1 MLLGTYSMKSR
12 FTISTCFLLIV
23 TILLFASLSC
33 GRTSWDSGSRSQ
45 DTLRLS
51 QNTHTNFTD
60 IIETDPLLILY
71 YSTLTPPSPNRP
83 SFTKNPLPTNWITV
97 EEIVTNKQV
106 KAILQL
112 KTLDNK
118 LYSPMDIRVI
128 IGNLSNQNYEYMISG
143 SHNPILIWAITP
155 QNIRIP
161 LEFSGNRGQL
171 SDQEW
176 ADKNT
181 DIFKDMSTSLEN
193 FGPKDILV
201 KEVTWDIDF
210 HDRQKTSGSTIKLT
224 FILADGL
231 EDEVIDISYPIKWD
245 NHYE

>member
-1 MLLGTYSMKSR
+1 
-12 FTISTCFLLIV
+12 
-23 TILLFASLSC
+23 LLFASLSC

>member
-1 MLLGTYSMKSR
+1 MKSR
-12 FTISTCFLLIV
+12 FTISTYFLLIV

-33 GRTSWDSGSRSQ
+33 GRTSWDSGSLSQ
-45 DTLRLS
+45 D
-51 QNTHTNFTD
+51 THTNFTA

-118 LYSPMDIRVI
+118 LSSPMDIRVI
-128 IGNLSNQNYEYMISG
+128 IGNLSNQTYEYMISG

-176 ADKNT
+176 ADKNK
-181 DIFKDMSTSLEN
+181 DIFKDMSTSLEK
-193 FGPKDILV
+193 FGPEDILV

-231 EDEVIDISYPIKWD
+231 EDEVIDISYPIKWN